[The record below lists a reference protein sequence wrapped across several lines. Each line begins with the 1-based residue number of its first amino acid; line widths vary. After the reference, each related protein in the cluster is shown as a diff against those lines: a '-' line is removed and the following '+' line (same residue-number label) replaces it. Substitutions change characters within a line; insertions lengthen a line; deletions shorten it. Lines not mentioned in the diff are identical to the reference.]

1 MLTLS
6 RLYTY
11 PVKSMR
17 GLQLSHSLVNESG
30 LTFDRNFMITTT
42 DGTFMTGRQY
52 PQMLLFT
59 PTMLHNGLYL
69 RAPNGESATVLYTD
83 FKEGRSPTEVWGNH
97 FTALVAPESINTW
110 LSSFFDTPVQ
120 LRWISEEL
128 TRRVKKF
135 PDVSLSFADGFPYLI
150 INEASFNA
158 LQQRCPASIKIEQF
172 RANMII
178 TGAEPFE
185 EDNWRVIQIGDLIFD
200 LPKPCSRCILTTVSP
215 ERGRKNPQ
223 GEPLATLSSFR
234 TAEEDGAVDFGQNAI
249 ARNSGIIR
257 VGDHVRVLEKRTPR
271 KYGSGQQTKDLT
283 LQKTVEQSVSIEFNG
298 QHFIG
303 NNQHIILEQ
312 LENQGIRIPY
322 SCRAG
327 ICGSCKISLIE
338 GEVLPL
344 KSTAIKENGKILA
357 CSCIPKN
364 DLVLKLS
371 INSL

>member
-30 LTFDRNFMITTT
+30 LMFDRNFMITTT
-42 DGTFMTGRQY
+42 DGTFMTARQY

-69 RAPNGESATVLYTD
+69 QAPNGESATVLYDD
-83 FKEGRSPTEVWGNH
+83 FQEERFPTEVWGNH
-97 FTALVAPESINTW
+97 FTALVAPERVNSW
-110 LSSFFDTPVQ
+110 LSGFFNIPVQ
-120 LRWISEEL
+120 LRWLSEEL

-150 INEASFNA
+150 INEASFHA
-158 LQQRCPASIKIEQF
+158 LQQRCPAGIKIEQF
-172 RANMII
+172 RANII
-178 TGAEPFE
+178 VTGAAPFA
-185 EDNWRVIQIGDLIFD
+185 EDSWQVIQIGDIVFD

-215 ERGRKNPQ
+215 EKGRKNPQ
-223 GEPLATLSSFR
+223 GEPLATLQSFR
-234 TAEEDGAVDFGQNAI
+234 TAKEDGAVDFGQNAI

-257 VGDHVRVLEKRTPR
+257 VGDPVTILEKRTPR
-271 KYGSGQQTKDLT
+271 AYGGGEQAADLTIKEVAQQT
-283 LQKTVEQSVSIEFNG
+283 VSIEFNG
-298 QHFIG
+298 QRFIG
-303 NNQHIILEQ
+303 NNQQTILEQ
-312 LENQGIRIPY
+312 LEDQGIRVPY

-327 ICGSCKISLIE
+327 ICGACKVSLIK

-344 KSTAIKENGKILA
+344 KSTSIKNDGKILV
-357 CSCIPKN
+357 CSCIPQN
-364 DLVLKLS
+364 DLVIELG
-371 INSL
+371 

>member
-42 DGTFMTGRQY
+42 DGTFITGRQY

-69 RAPNGESATVLYTD
+69 QAPNGESATVLYTD
-83 FKEGRSPTEVWGNH
+83 FKEERLPTEVWGTH
-97 FTALVAPESINTW
+97 FTALVAPESINIW
-110 LSSFFDTPVQ
+110 LSGFFNTSVQ

-135 PDVSLSFADGFPYLI
+135 PDISLSFADGFPYLI
-150 INEASFNA
+150 INEASFHA

-172 RANMII
+172 RANMIV
-178 TGAEPFE
+178 TGAAPFE
-185 EDNWRVIQIGDLIFD
+185 EDSWQVIQIGDVIFD
-200 LPKPCSRCILTTVSP
+200 LPKPCSRCIFTTVSP
-215 ERGRKNPQ
+215 EKGRKNPK
-223 GEPLATLSSFR
+223 GEPLATLQSFR
-234 TAEEDGAVDFGQNAI
+234 TAEENDDVDFGQNAI

-257 VGDHVRVLEKRTPR
+257 VGDRVTVLEKKTPR
-271 KYGSGQQTKDLT
+271 KYGRSEPMQDSNI
-283 LQKTVEQSVSIEFNG
+283 QKVVEQAVSIDFNG
-298 QHFIG
+298 QRFIG
-303 NNQHIILEQ
+303 NNQQIILEQ
-312 LENQGIRIPY
+312 LENQGIKVPY

-327 ICGSCKISLIE
+327 ICGSCKVSLIE
-338 GEVLPL
+338 GEVVPL
-344 KSTAIKENGKILA
+344 KSSSIKNNGKILV

-364 DLVLKLS
+364 DLVIEL
-371 INSL
+371 N

>member
-30 LTFDRNFMITTT
+30 LTFDRNFMITTM
-42 DGTFMTGRQY
+42 DGTFITGRQY

-69 RAPNGESATVLYTD
+69 QAPNGESATALYAD
-83 FKEGRSPTEVWGNH
+83 FKEERLPTEVWGTH
-97 FTALVAPESINTW
+97 FTALVAPESINAW
-110 LSSFFDTPVQ
+110 LSRFFDTPVQ
-120 LRWISEEL
+120 LRWLSEEL
-128 TRRVKKF
+128 TRRVKIF
-135 PDVSLSFADGFPYLI
+135 PDISLSFADGFPYLI
-150 INEASFNA
+150 INEASFHA

-172 RANMII
+172 RANIII
-178 TGAEPFE
+178 TGAAPFK
-185 EDNWRVIQIGDLIFD
+185 EDNWQVIQIGDIIFD

-215 ERGRKNPQ
+215 EKGRKNPQ

-249 ARNSGIIR
+249 ARNSGIIHIGDR
-257 VGDHVRVLEKRTPR
+257 VTVLEKRTPR
-271 KYGSGQQTKDLT
+271 KYSRGGQTKNLNI
-283 LQKTVEQSVSIEFNG
+283 QKTVEQPVSIEFNG

-303 NNQHIILEQ
+303 NNQQIVLEQ
-312 LENQGIRIPY
+312 LENQGFKIPY

-327 ICGSCKISLIE
+327 ICGSCKITLIE
-338 GEVLPL
+338 GDVIPL
-344 KSTAIKENGKILA
+344 KSSAIKENGKILA

-364 DLVLKLS
+364 DLIIEL
-371 INSL
+371 N